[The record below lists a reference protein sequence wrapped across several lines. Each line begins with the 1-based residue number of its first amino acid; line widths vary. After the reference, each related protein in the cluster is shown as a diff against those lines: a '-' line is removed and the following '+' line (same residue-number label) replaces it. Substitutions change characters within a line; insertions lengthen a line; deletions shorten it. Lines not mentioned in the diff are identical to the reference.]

1 MTKWRGFI
9 DRVLSEE
16 SDNGIGFE
24 DICGLLLHLGF
35 EVRIRGSHHLFRK
48 QGIEERINLQRD
60 GNKAKPYQVKQVRKM
75 ILQYHLQEAID
86 GQI

>member
-1 MTKWRGFI
+1 VTKWHGFI
-9 DRVLSEE
+9 DRVLSGE
-16 SDNGIGFE
+16 SDHGIGFE

-60 GNKAKPYQVKQVRKM
+60 GNKAKPYQVKQVRNI
-75 ILQYHLQEAID
+75 ILKHHLQEEFD
-86 GQI
+86 G